1 MIRGTCG
8 MKGRALSHDYRR
20 MTSSA
25 HYHGSRAAAYDRSQ
39 QRVEPSVRASLGA
52 RKISRHLP
60 ASGRIVDLGRGNG
73 ALLSLLRAR
82 DRIGVDAIDEIC
94 AAVRGRGGRR
104 RRSRRRCL
112 HPCFAVSSWRAHS

>member
-1 MIRGTCG
+1 MIRGTRG
-8 MKGRALSHDYRR
+8 MRGRALSHDYRR

-25 HYHGSRAAAYDRSQ
+25 HYHGSRAAAYHHSQ

-60 ASGRIVDLGRGNG
+60 ASGRIVGLGRGNG
-73 ALLSLLRAR
+73 ALLSILRVR
-82 DRIGVDAIDEIC
+82 DRIGAHPIDEIR
-94 AAVRGRGGRR
+94 AAVRGRGGRH

-112 HPCFAVSSWRAHS
+112 HRRFAVSSWRAQS